1 MGEPEESV
9 FTSLAI
15 NASESELYDYHLH
28 TKILITAPYKQLKYR
43 VANDLDI
50 KFRCLYSGKRNMQMS
65 IT

>member
-1 MGEPEESV
+1 MDESEESV

-43 VANDLDI
+43 VANGLDI
-50 KFRCLYSGKRNMQMS
+50 KFRCLYSGKWNMQMS